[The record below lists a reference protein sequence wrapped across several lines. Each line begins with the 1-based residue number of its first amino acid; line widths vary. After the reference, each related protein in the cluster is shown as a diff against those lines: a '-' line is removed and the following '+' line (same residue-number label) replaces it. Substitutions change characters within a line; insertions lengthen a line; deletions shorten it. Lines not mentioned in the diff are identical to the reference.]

1 MFYVYFIINM
11 IYNTHNR
18 TTLLKQPNSDKK
30 NNCAKFC
37 ETDKLSISLKYTI
50 SQIAIIYK
58 DYLTVGKDSILN

>member
-30 NNCAKFC
+30 NNCAKFR
-37 ETDKLSISLKYTI
+37 ETDELSISLVYYFTDCKQSFTLFG
-50 SQIAIIYK
+50 SRK
-58 DYLTVGKDSILN
+58 